1 VTNDAAFSAA
11 LRDFCFWRCCR
22 GDHDNCLEANLKL
35 SLADKIAIGIGFA
48 LSTIG
53 FAYLLSAISF
63 GVE

>member
-1 VTNDAAFSAA
+1 
-11 LRDFCFWRCCR
+11 
-22 GDHDNCLEANLKL
+22 LEANLKL

-53 FAYLLSAISF
+53 FAYILSAISF